1 MDYINKS
8 SLYLSNEYNAIFDNA
23 GVVLMLIDKEGK
35 ILNINKSGLRMV
47 GKNKEDILNV
57 LAGEVFNCINSWAEG
72 KPVCGIG
79 KNCVHCAVRNIFS
92 NTFLTKKTNYK
103 IEGTL
108 DVVLNNNTTKLNILV
123 TAAIIN
129 SNNNECVLLTIDDIT
144 GQKKLEHKL
153 KISEE
158 RLKKAQQIA
167 KLGHWELDIVNN
179 KLMWSDEIY
188 RIFDIKPQE
197 FDATYEAF
205 LNNIHP
211 EDRDKVNEAYTSSL
225 KNKTD
230 YEIEHRLLL
239 KSGKIKYVLEKCHT
253 EYNELGNPILSIGT
267 VSDITE
273 LKEKENKL
281 QEAIETKDKFLSIIA
296 HDLRSPFNTLL
307 GFSEVLMKEH
317 KEYGV
322 EEREKMIKLVN
333 LSANMAFNLLENLL
347 SWSLSQFGKIKFS
360 PEKLNLKTLLLGI
373 LDGLQQ
379 LAYRKNIQILE
390 TFFVEAVCFAD
401 KNMIATIFR
410 NLISN
415 AIKFTNRNGTIT
427 IAAEKENG
435 FLEIS
440 VTDTGVGIPKERID
454 DIFCINKNISTKG
467 TVGEK
472 GSGLGLILC
481 KDFVERHGGKIRV
494 KSEIGKGTSFIF
506 TIPLLKDELR

>member
-1 MDYINKS
+1 M
-8 SLYLSNEYNAIFDNA
+8 
-23 GVVLMLIDKEGK
+23 
-35 ILNINKSGLRMV
+35 
-47 GKNKEDILNV
+47 
-57 LAGEVFNCINSWAEG
+57 
-72 KPVCGIG
+72 
-79 KNCVHCAVRNIFS
+79 
-92 NTFLTKKTNYK
+92 
-103 IEGTL
+103 
-108 DVVLNNNTTKLNILV
+108 
-123 TAAIIN
+123 
-129 SNNNECVLLTIDDIT
+129 
-144 GQKKLEHKL
+144 
-153 KISEE
+153 
-158 RLKKAQQIA
+158 
-167 KLGHWELDIVNN
+167 
-179 KLMWSDEIY
+179 
-188 RIFDIKPQE
+188 
-197 FDATYEAF
+197 
-205 LNNIHP
+205 
-211 EDRDKVNEAYTSSL
+211 
-225 KNKTD
+225 
-230 YEIEHRLLL
+230 